1 MAKKKMKFVAQY
13 VPIDSL
19 KPDPEN
25 PREISKRD
33 MEELRKSVDGFKE
46 MMEVRPLAFDK
57 NRVVIGGNQRLA
69 ACKELGW
76 KEVPAVDVSD
86 WSQDKIDEFIVKDN
100 LHSGQFKWGA
110 AILRFGEDR
119 LIKWGADT
127 TGYVDE
133 DEKNKEIEEN
143 QKKIDAMEVQ
153 FNEHHDYV
161 VFLFDNANDYLK
173 VISELGL
180 KKVPTSLSPKT
191 KTLGLGR
198 VVDGKKLLNLLKPQ
212 K

>member
-1 MAKKKMKFVAQY
+1 
-13 VPIDSL
+13 
-19 KPDPEN
+19 
-25 PREISKRD
+25 
-33 MEELRKSVDGFKE
+33 
-46 MMEVRPLAFDK
+46 
-57 NRVVIGGNQRLA
+57 
-69 ACKELGW
+69 
-76 KEVPAVDVSD
+76 
-86 WSQDKIDEFIVKDN
+86 
-100 LHSGQFKWGA
+100 
-110 AILRFGEDR
+110 
-119 LIKWGADT
+119 
-127 TGYVDE
+127 
-133 DEKNKEIEEN
+133 
-143 QKKIDAMEVQ
+143 MEVQ